1 MDKLVL
7 RIKIRFGLDSNFI
20 LSFYYFILFIYY
32 YYRNRNTYKGEGKR
46 F

>member
-20 LSFYYFILFIYY
+20 LSFYVFYY
-32 YYRNRNTYKGEGKR
+32 YYRNKHTYKGEGKK